1 MTVTPPRRIGGGPR
15 KAGEIFRA
23 TLGLLAENG
32 YDGLTIES
40 VATHSG
46 VNKTTIYRWWP
57 SKEALLAAALTNSD
71 LLAFDIP
78 DTGTLRG
85 DLLALAE
92 GITGLLIA
100 QHTTS
105 IVATV
110 FAAAA
115 HKPEL
120 AALVRAFFADRL
132 AREQVVFQRA
142 IQRRELASFADP
154 KTIMDLLAGAIWCR
168 LLMRGETIPPGH
180 LANTVD
186 LLLNG
191 ILSSQPRAEP
201 TTDDGAVQVVANPPN
216 RTPHGSTS

>member
-1 MTVTPPRRIGGGPR
+1 MTIPPGPIRRGPR
-15 KAGEIFRA
+15 KAEEIFAA
-23 TLGLLAENG
+23 TLRLLADNG

-40 VATHSG
+40 VASHAG

-92 GITGLLIA
+92 GITALLTA

-105 IVATV
+105 IAATV
-110 FAAAA
+110 FAAA
-115 HKPEL
+115 HRKPEL
-120 AALVRAFFADRL
+120 AALAQSFFADRL
-132 AREQVVFQRA
+132 AREQPVFQRA
-142 IQRRELASFADP
+142 IQRRELPSFADP

-168 LLMRGETIPPGH
+168 LLLRGETIPPGH

-186 LLLNG
+186 LILNG
-191 ILSSQPRAEP
+191 IASPQSLAAR
-201 TTDDGAVQVVANPPN
+201 TTDYRARQE
-216 RTPHGSTS
+216 